1 MANNTKCIL
10 CGSDNFKKIF
20 ITKDRMFGKKG
31 QFTLCECNKCKLAF
45 LNPRPTAQKL
55 KQYYVGNKY
64 YAYQSSSKNIYS
76 MIKTYLLKH
85 YYNATFLSRLLIL
98 LLRNVPAIPKKTYLV
113 EGKIMD
119 IGCGSGE
126 TLQLFKGLGWDVYGI
141 EPNSYAVSVAIKN
154 NLENVKLG
162 TYKHLKFYKNN
173 FFDAIRLYHVFEHI
187 DDPNLCLKL
196 IHQKLRKDG
205 ELIIGLPNYDSPH
218 RRVFRSYWYNL
229 DSPRHLYLF
238 SVNTLKKL
246 LEKES
251 FIVNKIDYHSVYGV
265 TGSIRN
271 ILEEKFGKSNK
282 LLKSVIFGMAITML
296 FYPLERLLDVL
307 HQGDI
312 IIVRASKHSSIS

>member
-1 MANNTKCIL
+1 MKIVISKCIL
-10 CGSDNFKKIF
+10 CGSNNFKKIL

-31 QFTLCECNKCKLAF
+31 QFTLCECNKCKLVF
-45 LNPRPTAQKL
+45 LNPQPTAQKL
-55 KQYYVGNKY
+55 KKYYVGSKY

-76 MIKTYLLKH
+76 MIRTYLLKH
-85 YYNATFLSRLLIL
+85 YYNATLLSRLLTL
-98 LLRNVPAIPKKTYLV
+98 MLRSVPAIPKKKSYLV
-113 EGKIMD
+113 KGKIMD

-126 TLQLFKGLGWDVYGI
+126 TLQLLKGLGWDVYGI
-141 EPNSYAVSVAIKN
+141 EPNSYAVSVATKS

-162 TYKHLKFYKNN
+162 TYEHLKFYKNN
-173 FFDAIRLYHVFEHI
+173 FFDAIRLYHVLEHI

-196 IHQKLRKDG
+196 IHQKLKKDG
-205 ELIIGLPNYDSPH
+205 ELIIALPNYDSLQ

-246 LEKES
+246 LEKQS
-251 FIVNKIDYHSVYGV
+251 IIVNKIDYYSVYGV

-271 ILEEKFGKSNK
+271 ILEKKFGKSNK
-282 LLKSVIFGMAITML
+282 LLKSLIFGMAITML
-296 FYPLERLLDVL
+296 LYPLERLLDVL

-312 IIVRASKHSSIS
+312 IIVRASKPS